1 MDKETQLMEFFCKK
15 CGKWVTI
22 ECGGEN
28 APACPECGG
37 RELVP
42 APREPAT
49 AKKVVCT
56 CCCADDKG
64 GKNG

>member
-1 MDKETQLMEFFCKK
+1 MADIKELIEFFCMN
-15 CGKWVTI
+15 CGKWVTVA
-22 ECGGEN
+22 CGGEN
-28 APACPECGG
+28 GPACPECGG

-42 APREPAT
+42 APEPAA

-64 GKNG
+64 GKDG